1 MGAVKKVFKKVAKPF
16 EKALGSVGDVF
27 APEIDTSGQERAAQE
42 AADAQRAAS
51 EQQAQQARW
60 QAEAAAN
67 QQVTMAQR
75 EQLQQAAVEDEP
87 FDEGEADIAVGEAD
101 STAAKRRKQFSASG
115 TSSNSPSIRI

>member
-1 MGAVKKVFKKVAKPF
+1 MGAVKKVGKAVAKPF
-16 EKALGSVGDVF
+16 EKALGAVGDVF

-42 AADAQRAAS
+42 AAAAQRQAA

-87 FDEGEADIAVGEAD
+87 YETGEADVAVGETPD
-101 STAAKRRKQFSASG
+101 TASRRRKQFSASG

>member
-1 MGAVKKVFKKVAKPF
+1 MGAVKKIAKTVTKPF

-42 AADAQRAAS
+42 AAAAQRQAA

-75 EQLQQAAVEDEP
+75 EQLQQSAVEDAPYE
-87 FDEGEADIAVGEAD
+87 DGTADVEVGETSD
-101 STAAKRRKQFSASG
+101 TASRRRKQFSASG